1 MKTFPSWLATSW
13 LLFGLGNPA
22 SAQNDGSG
30 QCRPLLEEGRGKQ
43 NSLAVTLAGGGT
55 KASSFSMGVLAALA
69 SEKLAA
75 SGAPE
80 RDSPAL
86 WQTDLISTVSGGSY
100 AGYFLYS
107 RLIQLM
113 PPQAV
118 CRNGPPPAETVR
130 NYFADCIPANLL
142 AQFDHPQEVREIEAR
157 RRATAPAQVFCPAY
171 ANAVRDADTE
181 AGSERLERARRYWD
195 ETRPETLHQQFL
207 RCHQDILDWDSC
219 EFDVSSNAEDVDQ
232 IRGLGS
238 GAALALVT
246 GVSLPAAWTANFLF
260 DWPVNLSPSRAAYR
274 DGIGM
279 TFGLRPKDARAIL
292 GTTAWAV
299 NVDAVSGAKFADD
312 RLIPDPERLDF
323 ASLKA
328 LTCGRPDDP
337 PRWVIN
343 ATAAPSR
350 HLLGWLSQNDI
361 DFDRHIFRMSGDEQ
375 CAGAVGPIPVDHRTL
390 WDQDEPDRNL
400 SPLLTA
406 VNASAAFFDA
416 NQQALGQPWRV
427 LAGIG
432 LQASNLNWGIDLI
445 NLDENHQRRTSKAR
459 ERLHEAAP
467 FPAYL
472 AEAATADRS
481 GRAPVFVRLVDG
493 GSSDNLGAYG
503 PIVEGIKDIIVSDHA
518 QDKSGAMADLCYLRN
533 ELLLRRGL
541 HLHIPG
547 LEHWPRGCLP
557 GSNSSSAAAAGN
569 AVEPS
574 DKQDFTQRSSET
586 AVTPEFFY
594 PIWAWPYPFLAGC
607 VSKKSDPAVCLGKPV
622 VRLWIVKPAF
632 DYPHWLR
639 TQTRC
644 RKQPAADDPSC
655 TTPAPMGRPNLA
667 ITRCGA
673 NDELPCETAA
683 VLVQRNRFLRDVSAF
698 AAPEFPQGSTV
709 QMTFNSSGNV
719 YGAYR
724 ELAHHYTRQA
734 IRAIDRVRADPDG
747 NAFRRIVRWQ
757 QCHPIKGSAELRD
770 LEFLPAWTDIRLP
783 GWGNRER
790 DAARQGVGKA
800 DADAWAA
807 EDPGCPPWPAD
818 SPLVDQANRPATPP
832 RAPLRSAGSG
842 TSP

>member
-1 MKTFPSWLATSW
+1 MKPLASRLAASW
-13 LLFGLGNPA
+13 LLLALGHPA
-22 SAQNDGSG
+22 IALDNGAG
-30 QCRPLLEEGRGKQ
+30 KCRPLLKDARKTPNG
-43 NSLAVTLAGGGT
+43 LAVTLAGGGA

-80 RDSPAL
+80 RDSRAL

-107 RLIQLM
+107 RLIHLM
-113 PPQAV
+113 PPQAR
-118 CRNGPPPAETVR
+118 CGDDPPPPETLWPHGETVR

-142 AQFDHPQEVREIEAR
+142 EHFACPEEVKAVEAR
-157 RRATAPAQVFCPAY
+157 RRGTPPEQVFCPPY
-171 ANAVRDADTE
+171 ANAVRDAETD
-181 AGSERLERARRYWD
+181 AGIEKLKRARQYWD
-195 ETRPETLHQQFL
+195 QTRPETLHQQFL

-219 EFDVSSNAEDVDQ
+219 EFDVGSNEEDRDQ

-246 GVSLPAAWTANFLF
+246 GVSLPGAWTANFVF
-260 DWPVNLSPSRAAYR
+260 DWPVNLSPSRVAYR

-292 GTTAWAV
+292 GTTGWAV
-299 NVDAVSGAKFADD
+299 NVDAVSGAKFADN
-312 RLIPDPERLDF
+312 RLIPGPDRLDF

-328 LTCGRPDDP
+328 LTCGSPNDP

-416 NQQALGQPWRV
+416 NQQSLGQPWRV

-445 NLDENHQRRTSKAR
+445 NLDENHQRRTSMAR

-472 AEAATADRS
+472 AEAAAADAT

-493 GSSDNLGAYG
+493 GASDNLGAYG
-503 PIVEGIKDIIVSDHA
+503 PIVEGVRDIIVSDHA
-518 QDKSGAMADLCYLRN
+518 QDKNGALADLCYLRN

-541 HLHIPG
+541 HLHVPG
-547 LEHWPRGCLP
+547 LEQWPRGCLT
-557 GSNSSSAAAAGN
+557 GSSGDRSAAAGR
-569 AVEPS
+569 AVNP
-574 DKQDFTQRSSET
+574 DFTQKSSET
-586 AVTPEFFY
+586 AVKPEFFY

-607 VSKKSDPAVCLGKPV
+607 VSHAPAPASCRENPPT
-622 VRLWIVKPAF
+622 RLWIVKPAF

-639 TQTRC
+639 SQTLC
-644 RKQPAADDPSC
+644 LGEPDPDDPSC
-655 TTPAPMGRPNLA
+655 VRSPSRQRANRA
-667 ITRCGA
+667 VAACGA
-673 NDELPCETAA
+673 DDQLPCETSA
-683 VLVQRNRFLRDVSAF
+683 VLLRRNRYLRDVSAF
-698 AAPEFPQGSTV
+698 ATPEFPQGSTV
-709 QMTFNSSGNV
+709 EMTFNSSGNV
-719 YGAYR
+719 YGGYR
-724 ELAHHYTRQA
+724 ELAQHYTRQA

-747 NAFRRIVRWQ
+747 KAFARIVRWQ
-757 QCHPIKGSAELRD
+757 GCHPIRGSAELRD

-790 DAARQGVGKA
+790 DAARQGVGIV
-800 DADAWAA
+800 DADAWTA
-807 EDPGCPPWPAD
+807 EDSGCPPWPAAAPD
-818 SPLVDQANRPATPP
+818 S
-832 RAPLRSAGSG
+832 
-842 TSP
+842 

>member
-1 MKTFPSWLATSW
+1 MKPFPSCLAASW
-13 LLFGLGNPA
+13 LLLGLSNFAIALENGT
-22 SAQNDGSG
+22 GK
-30 QCRPLLEEGRGKQ
+30 CRPLLTDARKNA

-75 SGAPE
+75 SGAPGQ
-80 RDSPAL
+80 DSRAL

-107 RLIQLM
+107 RLIHLM
-113 PPQAV
+113 PPQAG
-118 CRNGPPPAETVR
+118 CRNDAPPAATVGRHGETVR
-130 NYFADCIPANLL
+130 GYFADCIPASLL
-142 AQFDHPQEVREIEAR
+142 EQFDCPEEVKEIEAR
-157 RRATAPAQVFCPAY
+157 RRGTQPEQVFCPPY
-171 ANAVRDADTE
+171 ANAVRDADTD
-181 AGSERLERARRYWD
+181 AGIEKLKRARRYWD
-195 ETRPETLHQQFL
+195 QTRPETLHQQFL
-207 RCHQDILDWDSC
+207 RCHQDVLDWDSC
-219 EFDVSSNAEDVDQ
+219 EFDISSNAEDVDQ

-292 GTTAWAV
+292 GTTEWAV
-299 NVDAVSGAKFADD
+299 NVDAVSGAKVTDN
-312 RLIPDPERLDF
+312 RLIPDPDRLDF

-328 LTCGRPDDP
+328 LTCGNSNDP

-361 DFDRHIFRMSGDEQ
+361 DFDRHIFRMSGDQQ
-375 CAGAVGPIPVDHRTL
+375 CAGSVGPIPVDHRTL
-390 WDQDEPDRNL
+390 WDQQEPDRNL

-406 VNASAAFFDA
+406 VNASAAFFDS
-416 NQQALGQPWRV
+416 NQQSLGQPWR
-427 LAGIG
+427 LFAGVG
-432 LQASNLNWGIDLI
+432 LQAGNLNWGIDLI
-445 NLDENHQRRTSKAR
+445 NMDENHQRRTSKAR

-467 FPAYL
+467 FPVYL
-472 AEAATADRS
+472 AEAATTGAS
-481 GRAPVFVRLVDG
+481 GHPPVFVRLVDG

-518 QDKSGAMADLCYLRN
+518 QDQNGAMADLCYLRN

-541 HLHIPG
+541 HLHVPG
-547 LEHWPRGCLP
+547 LEQWPRGCLN
-557 GSNSSSAAAAGN
+557 GSSSGDSNAGAN
-569 AVEPS
+569 AIKLAEKLDS
-574 DKQDFTQRSSET
+574 MQKSSET

-607 VSKKSDPAVCLGKPV
+607 VSGDRDPASCLGDPPT
-622 VRLWIVKPAF
+622 RLWIVKPAF
-632 DYPHWLR
+632 DYPYWLR
-639 TQTRC
+639 AQTRC
-644 RKQPAADDPSC
+644 LNEPDPDDPSC
-655 TTPAPMGRPNLA
+655 TWSTPQQRANRSVA
-667 ITRCGA
+667 ACGA
-673 NDELPCETAA
+673 NDELPCETSA
-683 VLVQRNRFLRDVSAF
+683 VLLRRNRYLRDVSAF
-698 AAPEFPQGSTV
+698 ATPEFPQGSTV

-734 IRAIDRVRADPDG
+734 IRAIDQVRADRDG
-747 NAFRRIVRWQ
+747 KTFGRIVRWQ
-757 QCHPIKGSAELRD
+757 QCHPIKGSAEPRD

-790 DAARQGVGKA
+790 DAARQGVGKV
-800 DADAWAA
+800 DVEAWVG
-807 EDPGCPPWPAD
+807 EVSGCPP
-818 SPLVDQANRPATPP
+818 RM
-832 RAPLRSAGSG
+832 SAAS
-842 TSP
+842 SA